1 MVTRGSVI
9 SRPPEIPKGGVPDHH
24 AVFQLNPPA
33 GAAARARA
41 PGGGLGLGG
50 LGALALGF
58 LREGS
63 MAFGVCIMC
72 HGSSDEFA
80 RFWSLGVDFCG

>member
-9 SRPPEIPKGGVPDHH
+9 SRPPEIHKGGVPDHH

-33 GAAARARA
+33 GAAARAGA
-41 PGGGLGLGG
+41 PGGGLCLGG

-58 LREGS
+58 LREEAWLLGFVS
-63 MAFGVCIMC
+63 CVIVAQMSSRGFGVW
-72 HGSSDEFA
+72 G
-80 RFWSLGVDFCG
+80 